1 MNKNEVLSIPAGDTY
16 EFIKKYKIHA
26 CPESKEY
33 VYRDSEFVTFRPR
46 KGYVNGSGVME
57 FFYELSK
64 VKIIHL
70 DPFDE
75 ENLENRLKEKYPD
88 CLKYLPSLSGYIRER
103 HEGCGFLKT
112 DNNKLKLPKINDKKL
127 KLPKINFRFYIFID
141 VDKYTLDHNPAPE
154 KNYESEVYF
163 HIDNLLV
170 GDELVYLASS
180 NKNTNLNLPN
190 FFENIQDI
198 KDEKEVEG
206 DFLDPV
212 KTSSEGGV
220 KFVTIKKYERDVNLR
235 KYILLKQGYVCSVCN
250 FNFKDF
256 YGEWGANFAE
266 VHHIT
271 PLSKY
276 KNKVLTNPNTDLI
289 VLCSNCHRMIHRKKG
304 ITLTV
309 EELKSKISEKKL

>member
-16 EFIKKYKIHA
+16 ELIKKYKIHA

-33 VYRDSEFVTFRPR
+33 IYRDSEFVTFRPR

-103 HEGCGFLKT
+103 HEGCRFLKT
-112 DNNKLKLPKINDKKL
+112 DNKKLKLPKINDKKL

-206 DFLDPV
+206 DFLEPV
-212 KTSSEGGV
+212 KSLTEGGV
-220 KFVTIKKYERDVNLR
+220 KVVTIKKYERNPLLR
-235 KYILLKQGYVCSVCN
+235 ARALILHGYTCVVCG

-256 YGEWGANFAE
+256 YGNLGEGFIE
-266 VHHIT
+266 VHHIVPISENQT
-271 PLSKY
+271 KISIDPQKD
-276 KNKVLTNPNTDLI
+276 LT

-304 ITLTV
+304 LTLTV
-309 EELKSKISEKKL
+309 EELKRKLTIV